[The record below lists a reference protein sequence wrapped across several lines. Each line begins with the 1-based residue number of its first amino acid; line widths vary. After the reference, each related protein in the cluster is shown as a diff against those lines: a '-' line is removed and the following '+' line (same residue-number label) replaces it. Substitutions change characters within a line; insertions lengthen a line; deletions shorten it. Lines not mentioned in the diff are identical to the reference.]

1 MTVRRKERA
10 EKWGRAG
17 ERRAALM
24 LRLKGYTIVA
34 HRLRTPV
41 GEIDLVAKRG
51 STLAIVEVKARSN
64 PNHALE
70 ALSRRQRHRLAR
82 AAAWLMAS
90 RPDFSTIAVR
100 FDLILISPW
109 KWPRHITDAWQPDN

>member
-1 MTVRRKERA
+1 M
-10 EKWGRAG
+10 GRAG
-17 ERRAALM
+17 ERRAALF

-41 GEIDLVAKRG
+41 GEIDLVATRG
-51 STLAIVEVKARSN
+51 STVAIVEVKARAN
-64 PNHALE
+64 LDQALE
-70 ALSRRQRHRLAR
+70 ALSPSQRQRLAR
-82 AAAWLMAS
+82 AAGWLTAS
-90 RPDFSTIAVR
+90 RTVFSAIAVR

>member
-1 MTVRRKERA
+1 MRA
-10 EKWGRAG
+10 EAWGRAG
-17 ERRAALM
+17 ERRAALF

-41 GEIDLVAKRG
+41 GEIDLVATRG
-51 STLAIVEVKARSN
+51 STVAIVEVKARAN
-64 PNHALE
+64 LDQALE
-70 ALSRRQRHRLAR
+70 ALSPRQRQRQRLAR
-82 AAAWLMAS
+82 AAGWLTAS
-90 RPDFSTIAVR
+90 RPVFSTMAIR

>member
-1 MTVRRKERA
+1 MTGGDQIRA
-10 EKWGRAG
+10 EAWGRAG
-17 ERRAALM
+17 ERRAALF

-41 GEIDLVAKRG
+41 GEIDLVATRG
-51 STLAIVEVKARSN
+51 STVAIVEVKARAN
-64 PNHALE
+64 LDQALE
-70 ALSRRQRHRLAR
+70 ALSPRQRQRLAR
-82 AAAWLMAS
+82 AAGWLTAS
-90 RPDFSTIAVR
+90 RPVFSSMAVR